1 MAAVRREGAGASG
14 GRGIAQ
20 EAQDDDPGDGRGPQ
34 RAQEA
39 SGGYRTPRSPGA
51 QESQVIREGTTDP
64 KDPRHLGEPC
74 ADIHVFWGGQSMFN
88 SRFHPM
94 CFRQPN

>member
-20 EAQDDDPGDGRGPQ
+20 EAQDDPGDGRGPQ

-51 QESQVIREGTTDP
+51 QESQVIGEGTTDP
-64 KDPRHLGEPC
+64 KDPRHPGEPC

-94 CFRQPN
+94 RSRQPN